1 MYTLTCSFL
10 LHIRI
15 DYGIIYQGV
24 QNPLNPHAQFS
35 PPRGS
40 LFCPPILDNYIV
52 LIQRNAYALLSL
64 KLFFLERV
72 KAVELRQKNADQLLS
87 EIEKYKSDLATVLS
101 ACCCLTA
108 QLRVA
113 QVTGGAPAKLAQIKT
128 VRKNIA
134 RALTVMNMKKR
145 AAVWFVCNADWQLKE
160 KYAHAKYVPTDLRM
174 KKTRAMRRALTKAQV
189 GEKSCFEFQAAK
201 KSLRQQ
207 KREAAFPMRK
217 YALKA

>member
-1 MYTLTCSFL
+1 M
-10 LHIRI
+10 
-15 DYGIIYQGV
+15 
-24 QNPLNPHAQFS
+24 
-35 PPRGS
+35 
-40 LFCPPILDNYIV
+40 
-52 LIQRNAYALLSL
+52 
-64 KLFFLERV
+64 
-72 KAVELRQKNADQLLS
+72 S
-87 EIEKYKSDLATVLS
+87 EIEKYKRDLAT
-101 ACCCLTA
+101 
-108 QLRVA
+108 LRVA

-145 AAVWFVCNADWQLKE
+145 AALKE

-174 KKTRAMRRALTKAQV
+174 KKTRAMRRALTKAQ
-189 GEKSCFEFQAAK
+189 AAK